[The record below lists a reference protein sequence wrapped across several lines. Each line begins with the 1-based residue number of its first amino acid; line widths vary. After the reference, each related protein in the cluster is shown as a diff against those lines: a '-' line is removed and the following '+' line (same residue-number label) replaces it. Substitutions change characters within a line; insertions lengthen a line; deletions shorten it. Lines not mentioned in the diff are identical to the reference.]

1 MQIVFRAVIRSALP
15 CQSYVQE
22 RRYISM
28 KQRLASLIIDCFL
41 AIGTALSVALSG
53 MTAFS
58 ARAENVCGEVLRL
71 HIPANSDSERD
82 QQLKLGLR
90 DELLSHYG
98 RQLSDSGT
106 LACAEERVQALLP
119 EITEFSCRYLRG
131 HGADYGARA
140 ELVTM
145 YFTTRRYDAVTL
157 PAGEYRA
164 LRVTLGSGE
173 GHNWWCVMFP
183 PLCLPAASAALPDDE
198 ARQLAAELGED
209 FDSST
214 PQVRFAIYEWL
225 KGLFS

>member
-1 MQIVFRAVIRSALP
+1 
-15 CQSYVQE
+15 
-22 RRYISM
+22 M
-28 KQRLASLIIDCFL
+28 KPKLASILADCFL

-58 ARAENVCGEVLRL
+58 ARAEDVCGEVLRL

-90 DELLSHYG
+90 DELLEQYG
-98 RQLSDSGT
+98 LLLSDSGT
-106 LACAEERVQALLP
+106 LSRTEERVQALLP
-119 EITEFSCRYLRG
+119 EITEFSCRYLHE

-145 YFTTRRYDAVTL
+145 YFTTRRYDSVTL

-173 GHNWWCVMFP
+173 GRNWWCIMFP
-183 PLCLPAASAALPDDE
+183 PLCLPAVSAPLSDSE
-198 ARQLAAELGED
+198 VQQLAAELGED
-209 FDSST
+209 FDSSK

-225 KGLFS
+225 KGLFD

>member
-1 MQIVFRAVIRSALP
+1 
-15 CQSYVQE
+15 
-22 RRYISM
+22 M
-28 KQRLASLIIDCFL
+28 KQRFASIIIDCFL

-58 ARAENVCGEVLRL
+58 TRAENVCSEVLRL

-90 DELLSHYG
+90 DELLARYG

-106 LACAEERVQALLP
+106 LSCAEERVQALLP
-119 EITEFSCRYLRG
+119 EITEFSCSYLRE

-173 GHNWWCVMFP
+173 GHNWWCVVFP
-183 PLCLPAASAALPDDE
+183 PLCISAAEQEQAVESMNDDMKGIVTE
-198 ARQLAAELGED
+198 DDGYEYKFRILELWGE
-209 FDSST
+209 FMELIG
-214 PQVRFAIYEWL
+214 A
-225 KGLFS
+225 